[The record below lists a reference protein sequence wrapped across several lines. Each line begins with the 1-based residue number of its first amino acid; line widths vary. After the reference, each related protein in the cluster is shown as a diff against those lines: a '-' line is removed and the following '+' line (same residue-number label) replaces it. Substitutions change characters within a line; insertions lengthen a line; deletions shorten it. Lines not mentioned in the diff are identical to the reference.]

1 MSAATGI
8 VVDVV
13 VAGTVVVVLVLAGG
27 GATRSAAG
35 LVHPAATTAVT
46 TGTTRRRHGLA
57 TARSYRGPVAPQV
70 RSRRMADPWT
80 LTGDDDRPAAEA
92 AITLVEGSA
101 FCICG
106 RDGDVTPGT
115 LQGLFFRDTRFL
127 SGIGLRI
134 NGSRPE
140 ALAAER
146 RSPFSA
152 TFVLRS
158 RPVGG
163 RADSSLTIQRD
174 RHVGRGMRED
184 FVVRNYG
191 EEPAYCSIRLRF
203 SADFANLFAVKEGRN
218 RPDGLVELET
228 SPAGL
233 LFQYRKGTSE
243 RGLRVTSSAA
253 AQFVSDTAA
262 WEVVVPARGVWSTCL
277 QFTTII
283 EGDDIEPRHLC
294 GQPVAAAMPEQRLDK
309 WRRAVPEID
318 TDDLYLHQAVTK
330 GAEDLGALRIF
341 DPDYPERAVLAAG
354 APWFMTLFG
363 RDSLLTSWMALI
375 VDPTLAQDVLQ
386 TLARFQG
393 ADVDPRNDE
402 EPGRILHEMR
412 FGGAPSLSLGGG
424 TVYYGT
430 ADATPLFVMLLGEL
444 RRWGLAADVVDSL
457 LPAAD
462 RALAWI
468 EDFGDA
474 DGDGF
479 VEYKRA
485 SDKGLANQ
493 GWKDSWDAIRFVD
506 GSLARAPIALCEVQ
520 GYVYGAY
527 LARAHFAD
535 ELGDT
540 ATAAR
545 YRTKAAD
552 LKTAFNRDF
561 WMDDRG
567 WFALGLDRDKK
578 PIDAMGSN
586 IGHCLWT
593 GIVDEDKAPLVAA
606 KLLAPEMFS
615 GWGVRTL
622 ASDMAGYNP
631 VSYHVGS
638 VWPHDNAIVAA
649 GLTRYGFVDEAQ
661 RVILAML
668 DTAAHFGGRLPELF
682 GGLGRDEVPF
692 PVSYPSSCS
701 PQAWAAASP
710 LLFLRSLLRL
720 DPWAPHGKV
729 WLDPVLPVRI
739 KRLCVAGIPLAGRRV
754 TVDIEGDSVSVDG
767 LGPDIEVVMQPRD
780 PLTAD

>member
-1 MSAATGI
+1 MS
-8 VVDVV
+8 
-13 VAGTVVVVLVLAGG
+13 
-27 GATRSAAG
+27 
-35 LVHPAATTAVT
+35 
-46 TGTTRRRHGLA
+46 
-57 TARSYRGPVAPQV
+57 
-70 RSRRMADPWT
+70 DPWT
-80 LTGDDDRPAAEA
+80 VTGDDAHAAAEGTV
-92 AITLVEGSA
+92 TLVEGSA
-101 FCICG
+101 FCISG

-115 LQGLFFRDTRFL
+115 PHGLFFRDTRFV
-127 SGIGLRI
+127 SGIDLRI
-134 NGSRPE
+134 NGSRAEP
-140 ALAAER
+140 LAAER
-146 RSPFSA
+146 TSPFSA

-158 RPVGG
+158 RPVAG
-163 RADSSLTIQRD
+163 RADSSLMVLRY

-184 FVVRNYG
+184 VVVRNYG
-191 EEPAYCSIRLRF
+191 EEAAYCSVQLRF

-218 RPDGLVELET
+218 RPEGRIELSS
-228 SPAGL
+228 SPAGMV
-233 LFQYRKGTSE
+233 FRSRRGASE
-243 RGLRVTSSAA
+243 RGLRITSSEP

-262 WEVVVPARGVWSTCL
+262 WEVVVPPLGSWSTCL

-283 EGDDIEPRHLC
+283 EGDDIQPRYVC
-294 GQPVAAAMPEQRLDK
+294 GQPIETATPQQRLDK
-309 WRRAVPEID
+309 WRRAVPEVD
-318 TDDLYLHQAVTK
+318 TDDLYLHQAVTR

-341 DPDYPERAVLAAG
+341 DPDYPDRAVLAAG

-393 ADVDPRNDE
+393 TKVDPRNDE

-412 FGGAPSLSLGGG
+412 FGAAPSLSLGGG
-424 TVYYGT
+424 TLYYGT

-444 RRWGLAADVVDSL
+444 RRWGLAADVVDGL

-468 EDFGDA
+468 EDFGDC

-493 GWKDSWDAIRFVD
+493 GWKDSWDAIRFAD
-506 GSLARAPIALCEVQ
+506 GRLARAPIALCEVQ

-545 YRTKAAD
+545 YRARAAD

-561 WMDDRG
+561 WMEDRG
-567 WFALGLDRDKK
+567 WFAMGLDADKK
-578 PIDAMGSN
+578 PIDALGSN

-593 GIVDEDKAPLVAA
+593 GIVDEEKAPLVAA
-606 KLLAPEMFS
+606 RLLSPAMFS
-615 GWGVRTL
+615 GWGIRTL
-622 ASDMAGYNP
+622 ASDMSGYNP

-649 GLTRYGFVDEAQ
+649 GLTRYGFVEEAQ
-661 RVILAML
+661 RVILGML
-668 DTAAHFGGRLPELF
+668 DTAAFYGGRLPELF

-710 LLFLRSLLRL
+710 LLFLRSILRL
-720 DPWAPHGKV
+720 DPWVPHGKV
-729 WLDPVLPVRI
+729 WLDPVLPERI
-739 KRLCVAGIPLAGRRV
+739 KRLRVARIPIAGRRV
-754 TVDIEGDSVSVDG
+754 TVDIDGDSVTVEG
-767 LGPDIEVVMQPRD
+767 LGDIEHVRQPRD
-780 PLTAD
+780 PLTA